1 MMQGTHGFLGRR
13 GNCYLGEAPEIS
25 HKRAFLA
32 KSVSEEKLR
41 DGPLVFKWPENDIR
55 DFDILQVRRDD
66 GDPQAGSSETDRY
79 GRFVDLLAAIW
90 DQALRGKEL
99 HHPIMDRSE
108 ERRVGHEYVSTCN
121 SRWW

>member
-66 GDPQAGSSETDRY
+66 GDPQAGRSETDRY
-79 GRFVDLLAAIW
+79 GRFVDLPDASGNRLS
-90 DQALRGKEL
+90 DVRGKE
-99 HHPIMDRSE
+99 
-108 ERRVGHEYVSTCN
+108 V
-121 SRWW
+121 

>member
-66 GDPQAGSSETDRY
+66 GDPQAGSSE
-79 GRFVDLLAAIW
+79 
-90 DQALRGKEL
+90 
-99 HHPIMDRSE
+99 RSE
-108 ERRVGHEYVSTCN
+108 EHTSGLQSLMRISYAVFCLKKKKLQNTL
-121 SRWW
+121 

>member
-1 MMQGTHGFLGRR
+1 M
-13 GNCYLGEAPEIS
+13 
-25 HKRAFLA
+25 KRQPPRSNRTYTLFPYTTLFRSFLA

-79 GRFVDLLAAIW
+79 GRFVDLLDDIG
-90 DQALRGKEL
+90 DQALLGKEL
-99 HHPIMDRSE
+99 HHPIMDSHARL
-108 ERRVGHEYVSTCN
+108 
-121 SRWW
+121 

>member
-41 DGPLVFKWPENDIR
+41 DGHLVLKWPENEIR

-66 GDPQAGSSETDRY
+66 GDPQAGSRETDRY
-79 GRFVDLLAAIW
+79 GRFVDLLHDIGE
-90 DQALRGKEL
+90 QALL
-99 HHPIMDRSE
+99 
-108 ERRVGHEYVSTCN
+108 GHEIHHQITDSHAPLRAHVNERITLT
-121 SRWW
+121 R